1 MHTTDYN
8 IPGALRRN
16 AGLPAV
22 NPEQELEDLIAVTLD
37 LIERLREGKIRGID
51 TDSFIVILEVRI
63 NAYQAEIE
71 RLEYIM
77 PAPLVG
83 F

>member
-1 MHTTDYN
+1 MDHS

-22 NPEQELEDLIAVTLD
+22 NLEQELEDLIAVTLD

-51 TDSFIVILEVRI
+51 IDSFIVTLEVRI
-63 NAYQAEIE
+63 NAYRAEID